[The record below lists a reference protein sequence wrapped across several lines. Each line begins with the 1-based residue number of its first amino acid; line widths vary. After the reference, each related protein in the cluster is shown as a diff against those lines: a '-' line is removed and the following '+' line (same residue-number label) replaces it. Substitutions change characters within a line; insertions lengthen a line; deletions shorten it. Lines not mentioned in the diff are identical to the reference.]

1 MPELRSN
8 RKCEVRLSA
17 AQREELEA
25 LCRKGTVGAA
35 KLRHAQILLM
45 ADQDRREGRHPDW
58 YIAEKVGLCEKQI
71 CRVRQKF
78 VREGLTLALERKPRS
93 IPGTKP
99 KFDGRQEARL
109 IQLCCS
115 TPPAGRSRWTL
126 QLLADE
132 LGRLEVVA
140 SVCPETVRRCLK
152 KIASSPG
159 GRSGS
164 ASRKEIMRALWP
176 KWRDS
181 SMFIARNSTT
191 GTR

>member
-1 MPELRSN
+1 MPQSNKKVEVELSPG
-8 RKCEVRLSA
+8 E
-17 AQREELEA
+17 REKLEA

-35 KLRHAQILLM
+35 IVRHARVLLM
-45 ADQDRREGRHPDW
+45 ADEDRRVGRRPDW
-58 YIAEKVGLCEKQI
+58 YIAETVGISLRQI
-71 CRVRQKF
+71 CRIRQKF

-93 IPGTKP
+93 TPGTKP

-115 TPPAGRSRWTL
+115 TPPAGHSRWTL
-126 QLLADE
+126 RLLADE

-176 KWRDS
+176 KWRGS
-181 SMFIARNSTT
+181 SMSTARNSTN